1 VEETIGY
8 ESLFSAEDWSSLQND
23 EWALADEDFELQAAD
38 PDTKHEVRIYETK
51 TGFDVECE
59 LCGSV
64 GSADDESM
72 AQVLGRFHETL
83 QAMVVQAMVVEE
95 VTK

>member
-8 ESLFSAEDWSSLQND
+8 EALFSTEEWGSLESD

-38 PDTKHEVRIYETK
+38 PEARHEVRIYETK
-51 TGFDVECE
+51 DGFDVECE

-64 GSADDESM
+64 GSADDEAM
-72 AQVLGRFHETL
+72 AQVFQRFHETL
-83 QAMVVQAMVVEE
+83 QAMVVEE

>member
-1 VEETIGY
+1 MEETIGY
-8 ESLFSAEDWSSLQND
+8 ESLFSAEDWSSFQTD
-23 EWALADEDFELQAAD
+23 EWVLAGEAFELQGTD
-38 PDTKHEVRIYETK
+38 PEARHEVRIYETK

-72 AQVLGRFHETL
+72 AQVVQRFHETL
-83 QAMVVQAMVVEE
+83 QAMVVEDVM
-95 VTK
+95 K

>member
-1 VEETIGY
+1 MEETIGY
-8 ESLFSAEDWSSLQND
+8 EALFSTEEWGSLESD
-23 EWALADEDFELQAAD
+23 EWALADEDFELQAAG
-38 PDTKHEVRIYETK
+38 PEAKHEVRIYETK

-64 GSADDESM
+64 GSAGDESM

-83 QAMVVQAMVVEE
+83 RAMVVEE